1 MSGTPTSSASL
12 DARRRQHDDGGR
24 LPWLAARRALLAGLV
39 LLTTGVGAGL
49 MGHILWLDGI
59 TPLQWGIL
67 ALFTLTFAWIAVGF
81 WTAIAGFLL
90 LLCRRDPLTLARRP
104 RVAAERALPITRRTV
119 LAMPIHNESP
129 DQVVAALSA
138 TAESLIATGQAHH
151 FTLFVL
157 SDTTDPA
164 IAAAEARA
172 IAGLQR
178 RLEGRL
184 VVHYRRRADNVGRKA
199 GNLAEFCRRWGAAF
213 DFMVVLDADSRMDGE
228 TLVGLVRAMQA
239 RPGVGLIQTVPLPVR
254 QLTLYGRLAQFAA
267 SLYAPMLAAGQSAWQ
282 GDAANYW
289 GHNAI
294 LRVRA
299 FMDHAGLPR
308 LPGRPPLGGEILSHD
323 FVEAALLRRAGWE
336 VQLETRLAGSFE
348 EMPGNLLDYARRDRR
363 WTQGNLQ
370 HLRLLAAPGLHV
382 LSRLHFLLGATA
394 FVSSLLWLAILLAG
408 SLDAVL
414 IARSEP
420 AYFGSGEQLFPFWPR
435 ARPELIAALLAMT
448 ASLLLLP
455 KLLGLLL
462 AMGRRAGG
470 YGGHLRLV
478 ASALLE
484 GLAAILLA
492 PIMMAFHSAFVIGV
506 LTGTSVDWAVQ
517 DREGR
522 AVPWREAFRHSAPF
536 ALLGGLWIAL
546 VHWQV
551 PMLVAWL
558 APVWVGLAL
567 APLLVRASG
576 SRRAAAWLARRGLL
590 RTPEPSTCA
599 DLLGD
604 GPAPIIDESEDELP
618 APPPPE
624 CPGEMPSQ
632 PLGRTVPIGNERE
645 APRPADGSAPS
656 RATDPHKESK

>member
-1 MSGTPTSSASL
+1 MSGIPTSSARL
-12 DARRRQHDDGGR
+12 AARRGREAGDR
-24 LPWLAARRALLAGLV
+24 LPWLATRRALFAILV
-39 LLTTGVGAGL
+39 ALTTLVGTGL
-49 MGHILWLDGI
+49 MWRILQPGGF

-67 ALFTLTFAWIAVGF
+67 ALFSAIFAWIAVGF
-81 WTAIAGFLL
+81 WTAVAGFLL
-90 LLCRRDPLTLARRP
+90 LLGDRDPLTLARRP
-104 RVAAERALPITRRTV
+104 RVAVERSQPITRRTV
-119 LAMPIHNESP
+119 LAMPIHNECP
-129 DQVVAALSA
+129 EQVVAALSA
-138 TAESLIATGQAHH
+138 TAESLIATGEAHH

-164 IAAAEARA
+164 IAAAEAHA
-172 IAGLQR
+172 IATLQR
-178 RLEGRL
+178 RLEGRQAL
-184 VVHYRRRADNVGRKA
+184 HYRRRAGNAGRKA
-199 GNLAEFCRRWGAAF
+199 GNLAEFCRRWGADF
-213 DFMVVLDADSRMDGE
+213 DFMVVLDADSRMEGE
-228 TLVGLVRAMQA
+228 TLLGLVRALQA
-239 RPGVGLIQTVPLPVR
+239 RPRVALIQTVPLPVR
-254 QLTLYGRLAQFAA
+254 QRTLYGRLAQFAA

-294 LRVRA
+294 LRLRA
-299 FMDHAGLPR
+299 FMDHAGLPH

-336 VQLETRLAGSFE
+336 VQLETRLTGSFE

-370 HLRLLAAPGLHV
+370 HLRLLAAPGLHP

-394 FVSSLLWLAILLAG
+394 FVSSLLWLVILLAG

-448 ASLLLLP
+448 ATLLLLP
-455 KLLGLLL
+455 KGLGLLL
-462 AMGRRAGG
+462 ALGRRAAG
-470 YGGHLRLV
+470 YGGRARLV
-478 ASALLE
+478 MSALLE

-506 LTGTSVDWAVQ
+506 LTGTSVEWGAQ
-517 DREGR
+517 HREGR
-522 AVPWREAFRHSAPF
+522 AVPWQAALRHTAPF
-536 ALLGGLWIAL
+536 ALLGALWIAL
-546 VHWQV
+546 VTWQV

-576 SRRAAAWLARRGLL
+576 SRRAAAWLERVGLL
-590 RTPEPSTCA
+590 RTPEPQAHAGLLEARS
-599 DLLGD
+599 DLAAGD
-604 GPAPIIDESEDELP
+604 ATETETLAPR
-618 APPPPE
+618 PPPPE
-624 CPGEMPSQ
+624 CP
-632 PLGRTVPIGNERE
+632 
-645 APRPADGSAPS
+645 
-656 RATDPHKESK
+656 

>member
-1 MSGTPTSSASL
+1 MSGTPTSGARL
-12 DARRRQHDDGGR
+12 TARRGRGRDAGAR
-24 LPWLAARRALLAGLV
+24 LPGLALRRVLLGGLV
-39 LLTTGVGAGL
+39 LLTTLVGAVL
-49 MGHILWLDGI
+49 MWHILSPGGF
-59 TPLQWGIL
+59 TPLRGGIL
-67 ALFTLTFAWIAVGF
+67 ALFTLTFAWVAVGF
-81 WTAIAGFLL
+81 WSSVAGFLL
-90 LLCRRDPLTLARRP
+90 LLADRDPLTLARRP
-104 RVAAERALPITRRTV
+104 RVTDERQLPITRRTV

-129 DQVVAALSA
+129 EQVVAGLSA
-138 TAESLIATGQAHH
+138 TAESLIATGEAHH

-172 IAGLQR
+172 MAALQR

-184 VVHYRRRADNVGRKA
+184 ALHYRRRADNAGRKA

-213 DFMVVLDADSRMDGE
+213 DFMVVLDADSRMEGE
-228 TLVGLVRAMQA
+228 TLLGLARAMQA
-239 RPGVGLIQTVPLPVR
+239 RPGVALIQTVPLPVR
-254 QLTLYGRLAQFAA
+254 QHTLFGRLAQFAA

-294 LRVRA
+294 LRLRA
-299 FMDHAGLPR
+299 FMDHAGLPP

-336 VQLETRLAGSFE
+336 VQLETRLTGSFE

-370 HLRLLAAPGLHV
+370 HLRLLAAPGLHG

-420 AYFGSGEQLFPFWPR
+420 AYFGPGEQLFPFWPR

-448 ASLLLLP
+448 ATLLLLP

-462 AMGRRAGG
+462 ALGRRAAG
-470 YGGHLRLV
+470 YGGRTRLCL
-478 ASALLE
+478 SALLE

-492 PIMMAFHSAFVIGV
+492 PIMMAFHSAFVVGV
-506 LTGTSVDWAVQ
+506 LTGTSVEWGAQ
-517 DREGR
+517 AREGR
-522 AVPWREAFRHSAPF
+522 RVPWREALRHTAPF
-536 ALLGGLWIAL
+536 ALLGVLWIAL

-567 APLLVRASG
+567 SPLLVRLSG
-576 SRRAAAWLARRGLL
+576 SLRATAWLARRGLL
-590 RTPEPSTCA
+590 HTPEPQAHAELLEERHDLAGDAAEA
-599 DLLGD
+599 DT
-604 GPAPIIDESEDELP
+604 PALR
-618 APPPPE
+618 PPPPE
-624 CPGEMPSQ
+624 CPGEMPTQ
-632 PLGRTVPIGNERE
+632 LLHRE
-645 APRPADGSAPS
+645 PR
-656 RATDPHKESK
+656 

>member
-1 MSGTPTSSASL
+1 MSGTPTNS
-12 DARRRQHDDGGR
+12 ARRLAARRGQDASGR
-24 LPWLAARRALLAGLV
+24 LPWLAARRALLAALV
-39 LLTTGVGAGL
+39 ALTTLIGAGL
-49 MGHILWLDGI
+49 MWRILQPGGI
-59 TPLQWGIL
+59 APLQWGVL
-67 ALFTLTFAWIAVGF
+67 ALFTAIFAWIAVGF
-81 WTAIAGFLL
+81 WTAVAGFLL
-90 LLCRRDPLTLARRP
+90 LLADRDPLTLARRP

-119 LAMPIHNESP
+119 LAMPIHNEPP

-138 TAESLIATGQAHH
+138 TAESLLATGEARH

-164 IAAAEARA
+164 IAAAEGPA
-172 IAGLQR
+172 IAALQR

-184 VVHYRRRADNVGRKA
+184 TVHYRRRDGNAGRKA

-228 TLVGLVRAMQA
+228 TLLGLVRAMQA

-254 QLTLYGRLAQFAA
+254 QVTLFGRMSQFAA

-370 HLRLLAAPGLHV
+370 HLRLLAAPGLHA

-394 FVSSLLWLAILLAG
+394 FVSSLLWLGIVLAG

-420 AYFGSGEQLFPFWPR
+420 AYFGSTEQLFPFWPR
-435 ARPELIAALLAMT
+435 AQPELIATLLAIT
-448 ASLLLLP
+448 ATLLLLP
-455 KLLGLLL
+455 KLLGVLL
-462 AMGRRAGG
+462 ALGRRAGG
-470 YGGHLRLV
+470 YGGRLRLA

-484 GLAAILLA
+484 GLAAILMA

-506 LTGTSVDWAVQ
+506 LTGTSVDWGAQ

-522 AVPWREAFRHSAPF
+522 AVSWRQALRHTALF

-546 VHWQV
+546 VYWQV
-551 PMLVAWL
+551 PMLVWWL
-558 APVWVGLAL
+558 SPVWVGLAL
-567 APLLVRASG
+567 APLLVVASG
-576 SRRAAAWLARRGLL
+576 SRRPAALLARLGLL
-590 RTPEPSTCA
+590 RTPEPRA
-599 DLLGD
+599 YAGLLD
-604 GPAPIIDESEDELP
+604 ERPDPAAVDARSEAWMP
-618 APPPPE
+618 GPPPPE

-632 PLGRTVPIGNERE
+632 TL
-645 APRPADGSAPS
+645 S
-656 RATDPHKESK
+656 RAKAIKADPKETQ

>member
-1 MSGTPTSSASL
+1 MSGTPTSSARL
-12 DARRRQHDDGGR
+12 AACRGRDHTFR

-39 LLTTGVGAGL
+39 VLTTLVGAGL
-49 MGHILWLDGI
+49 MWRILQPDGI

-67 ALFTLTFAWIAVGF
+67 ALFSAIFAWVAVGF
-81 WTAIAGFLL
+81 WTAVAGFLL
-90 LLCRRDPLTLARRP
+90 LLADRDPLTLARRP
-104 RVAAERALPITRRTV
+104 QVVAERSLPITRPTV
-119 LAMPIHNESP
+119 LAMPIHNEAP
-129 DQVVAALSA
+129 NQVVAALSA
-138 TAESLIATGQAHH
+138 TAESLVATGEAHH

-157 SDTTDPA
+157 SDTIDPA
-164 IAAAEARA
+164 IAAAEASA
-172 IAGLQR
+172 IAALQQR
-178 RLEGRL
+178 FEGRL
-184 VVHYRRRADNVGRKA
+184 AVHYRRRDGNAGRKA

-228 TLVGLVRAMQA
+228 ALLGLVRAMQA
-239 RPGVGLIQTVPLPVR
+239 RPGVALIQTVPLPVR
-254 QLTLYGRLAQFAA
+254 QVTLFGRLAQFAA

-299 FMDHAGLPR
+299 FMDHAGLPL

-370 HLRLLAAPGLHV
+370 HLRLLAAPGLHA
-382 LSRLHFLLGATA
+382 LSRLHFVLGATA
-394 FVSSLLWLAILLAG
+394 FVSSLLWLGIVLAG

-414 IARSEP
+414 IARSQP
-420 AYFGSGEQLFPFWPR
+420 VYFGNAEQLFPFWPR
-435 ARPELIAALLAMT
+435 AQPELIAALLAMT
-448 ASLLLLP
+448 ATLLLLP

-462 AMGRRAGG
+462 AIGRRAGG
-470 YGGHLRLV
+470 YGGRTRLI
-478 ASALLE
+478 ASVLLE

-506 LTGTSVDWAVQ
+506 LTGTSVDWGAQ
-517 DREGR
+517 HREGR
-522 AVPWREAFRHSAPF
+522 AVPWRQALRHTAPF

-551 PMLVAWL
+551 PMLVGWL
-558 APVWVGLAL
+558 SPVWVGLAL
-567 APLLVRASG
+567 APLLVVASG
-576 SRRAAAWLARRGLL
+576 SRRPAAWLARVGLL
-590 RTPEPSTCA
+590 RTPEPRA
-599 DLLGD
+599 YAELLGERND
-604 GPAPIIDESEDELP
+604 LAAGDAAGAETLVPR
-618 APPPPE
+618 PPPPE
-624 CPGEMPSQ
+624 GPGEMPIQS
-632 PLGRTVPIGNERE
+632 LGRVKPI
-645 APRPADGSAPS
+645 D
-656 RATDPHKESK
+656 KEP

>member
-1 MSGTPTSSASL
+1 MSGTPTNS
-12 DARRRQHDDGGR
+12 ARRLAARRGQDASGR
-24 LPWLAARRALLAGLV
+24 LPWLAARRALLAALV
-39 LLTTGVGAGL
+39 ALTTLIGAGL
-49 MGHILWLDGI
+49 MWRILQPGGI
-59 TPLQWGIL
+59 APLQWGVL
-67 ALFTLTFAWIAVGF
+67 ALFTAIFAWIAVGF
-81 WTAIAGFLL
+81 WTAVAGFLL
-90 LLCRRDPLTLARRP
+90 LLADRDPLTLARRP

-119 LAMPIHNESP
+119 LAMPIHNEPP

-138 TAESLIATGQAHH
+138 TAESLIATGEARH

-172 IAGLQR
+172 IAGLQQ
-178 RLEGRL
+178 RLKGRL
-184 VVHYRRRADNVGRKA
+184 ALHYRRRADNAGRKA
-199 GNLAEFCRRWGAAF
+199 GNLAEFCCRWGAAF
-213 DFMVVLDADSRMDGE
+213 DFMVVLDADSRMAGE
-228 TLVGLVRAMQA
+228 TLLGLVRAMQA
-239 RPGVGLIQTVPLPVR
+239 RPRVGLIQTVPLPVR
-254 QLTLYGRLAQFAA
+254 QLTLFGRLNQFAA

-336 VQLETRLAGSFE
+336 VELETRLTGSFE

-370 HLRLLAAPGLHV
+370 HLRLLASPGLHA

-394 FVSSLLWLAILLAG
+394 FISSLLWLGIVLAG

-420 AYFGSGEQLFPFWPR
+420 SYFGSGEQLFPFWPR

-448 ASLLLLP
+448 ATLLLLP
-455 KLLGLLL
+455 KGLGLLL
-462 AMGRRAGG
+462 ALGHRAGG
-470 YGGHLRLV
+470 YGGRLRLMV
-478 ASALLE
+478 SALLE
-484 GLAAILLA
+484 ALAAILLA

-506 LTGTSVDWAVQ
+506 LTGASVDWGAQ
-517 DREGR
+517 HREGR
-522 AVPWREAFRHSAPF
+522 SVPWREALRHTAPF

-558 APVWVGLAL
+558 APIWVGLAL
-567 APLLVRASG
+567 APLLVRISG
-576 SRRAAAWLARRGLL
+576 SRRAAARLERLGLL
-590 RTPEPSTCA
+590 RTTEPRA
-599 DLLGD
+599 YAGLLEDPPDDVTGD
-604 GPAPIIDESEDELP
+604 ALP
-618 APPPPE
+618 AEPTPTPPPRE
-624 CPGEMPSQ
+624 CPGEMPIQS
-632 PLGRTVPIGNERE
+632 L
-645 APRPADGSAPS
+645 
-656 RATDPHKESK
+656 HKEPT

>member
-1 MSGTPTSSASL
+1 MSGIPTSSARL
-12 DARRRQHDDGGR
+12 AARRGREAGDR
-24 LPWLAARRALLAGLV
+24 LPWLATRRALFAILV
-39 LLTTGVGAGL
+39 ALTTLVGTGL
-49 MGHILWLDGI
+49 MWRILQPGGF

-67 ALFTLTFAWIAVGF
+67 ALFSAIFAWIAVGF
-81 WTAIAGFLL
+81 WTAVAGFLL
-90 LLCRRDPLTLARRP
+90 LLGDRDPLTLARRP
-104 RVAAERALPITRRTV
+104 RVAVERSQPITRRTV
-119 LAMPIHNESP
+119 LAMPIHNECP
-129 DQVVAALSA
+129 EQVVAALSA
-138 TAESLIATGQAHH
+138 TAESLIATGEAHH

-164 IAAAEARA
+164 IAAAEAHA
-172 IAGLQR
+172 IATLQR
-178 RLEGRL
+178 RLEGRQAL
-184 VVHYRRRADNVGRKA
+184 HYRRRAGNAGRKA
-199 GNLAEFCRRWGAAF
+199 GNLAEFCRRWGADF
-213 DFMVVLDADSRMDGE
+213 DFMVVLDADSRMEGE
-228 TLVGLVRAMQA
+228 TLLGLVRALQA
-239 RPGVGLIQTVPLPVR
+239 RPRVALIQTVPLPVR
-254 QLTLYGRLAQFAA
+254 QRTLYGRLAQFAA

-294 LRVRA
+294 LRLRA
-299 FMDHAGLPR
+299 FMDHAGLPH

-336 VQLETRLAGSFE
+336 VQLETRLTGSFE

-370 HLRLLAAPGLHV
+370 HLRLLAAPGLHP

-394 FVSSLLWLAILLAG
+394 FVSSLLWLVILLAG

-448 ASLLLLP
+448 ATLLLLP
-455 KLLGLLL
+455 KGLGLLL
-462 AMGRRAGG
+462 ALGRRAAG
-470 YGGHLRLV
+470 YGGRARLV
-478 ASALLE
+478 MSALLE

-506 LTGTSVDWAVQ
+506 LTGTSVEWGAQ
-517 DREGR
+517 HREGR
-522 AVPWREAFRHSAPF
+522 AVPWRAALRHTAPF
-536 ALLGGLWIAL
+536 ALLGALWIAL
-546 VHWQV
+546 VTWQV

-576 SRRAAAWLARRGLL
+576 SRRAAAWLERVGLL
-590 RTPEPSTCA
+590 RTPEPQAHAGLLEARS
-599 DLLGD
+599 DLAAGD
-604 GPAPIIDESEDELP
+604 ASETETLAPR
-618 APPPPE
+618 PPPPE

-632 PLGRTVPIGNERE
+632 RLQRE
-645 APRPADGSAPS
+645 PR
-656 RATDPHKESK
+656 

>member
-1 MSGTPTSSASL
+1 MSGIPTSSARL
-12 DARRRQHDDGGR
+12 AARRGREAVDR
-24 LPWLAARRALLAGLV
+24 LPWLATRRALFALLV
-39 LLTTGVGAGL
+39 ALTTLVGTGL
-49 MGHILWLDGI
+49 MWRILQPGGI

-67 ALFTLTFAWIAVGF
+67 VLFSAIFAWIAVGF
-81 WTAIAGFLL
+81 WTAVAGFLL
-90 LLCRRDPLTLARRP
+90 LLADRDPLTLARRP
-104 RVAAERALPITRRTV
+104 RVADERALPITRRTV

-129 DQVVAALSA
+129 EQVVAALSA

-164 IAAAEARA
+164 IAAVEARA
-172 IAGLQR
+172 IAGLQAC
-178 RLEGRL
+178 LAGRL
-184 VVHYRRRADNVGRKA
+184 ALHYRRRAGNAGRKA
-199 GNLAEFCRRWGAAF
+199 GNLAEFCRRWGAGF
-213 DFMVVLDADSRMDGE
+213 DFMVVLDADSRMEGQ
-228 TLVGLVRAMQA
+228 TLLGLVRALQA
-239 RPGVGLIQTVPLPVR
+239 RPRVALIQTVPLPVR
-254 QLTLYGRLAQFAA
+254 QRTLFGRLSQFAA

-294 LRVRA
+294 LRLGA

-336 VQLETRLAGSFE
+336 VELETRLTGSFE

-370 HLRLLAAPGLHV
+370 HLRLLAAPGLHA

-394 FVSSLLWLAILLAG
+394 FVSSLLWLGIVLAG

-420 AYFGSGEQLFPFWPR
+420 TYFDSGEQLFPFWPQ
-435 ARPELIAALLAMT
+435 AHPELIAALLAMT
-448 ASLLLLP
+448 ATLLLLP
-455 KLLGLLL
+455 KLMGLLL
-462 AMGRRAGG
+462 ALGRRASG
-470 YGGHLRLV
+470 YGGRARLV

-506 LTGTSVDWAVQ
+506 LTGTSVDWGAQ
-517 DREGR
+517 HREGR
-522 AVPWREAFRHSAPF
+522 AVPWRQALRHTMLF
-536 ALLGGLWIAL
+536 TLLGGLWIAL
-546 VHWQV
+546 VYWQV
-551 PMLVAWL
+551 PMLVPWL

-576 SRRAAAWLARRGLL
+576 SRRAAACLERVGLL
-590 RTPEPSTCA
+590 RTPEPEAHAGLLEERRDLAVGDAA
-599 DLLGD
+599 DAETLTL
-604 GPAPIIDESEDELP
+604 S
-618 APPPPE
+618 PPPPE

-632 PLGRTVPIGNERE
+632 RLHRE
-645 APRPADGSAPS
+645 PR
-656 RATDPHKESK
+656 

>member
-1 MSGTPTSSASL
+1 MSGTPTSSARL
-12 DARRRQHDDGGR
+12 AARRGRESGDR
-24 LPWLAARRALLAGLV
+24 LPWLATRRALFGLLV
-39 LLTTGVGAGL
+39 ALTTLVGTGL
-49 MGHILWLDGI
+49 MWRILQPGGI
-59 TPLQWGIL
+59 TALQWGIL
-67 ALFTLTFAWIAVGF
+67 VLFSAIFAWIAVGF
-81 WTAIAGFLL
+81 WTAVAGFLL
-90 LLCRRDPLTLARRP
+90 LLADRDPLTLARRP
-104 RVAAERALPITRRTV
+104 RVADERALPITRRTV

-129 DQVVAALSA
+129 EQVVAALSA

-164 IAAAEARA
+164 ISAAEARA
-172 IAGLQR
+172 IAGLQAC
-178 RLEGRL
+178 LAGRL
-184 VVHYRRRADNVGRKA
+184 ALHYRRRAGNAGRKA
-199 GNLAEFCRRWGAAF
+199 GNLAEFCRRWGAGF
-213 DFMVVLDADSRMDGE
+213 DFMVVLDADSRMEGE
-228 TLVGLVRAMQA
+228 TLLELVRAMQA

-254 QLTLYGRLAQFAA
+254 QRTLYGRLSQFAA

-294 LRVRA
+294 LRLRA
-299 FMDHAGLPR
+299 FMDHAGLPH

-336 VQLETRLAGSFE
+336 VQLETRLTGSFE

-370 HLRLLAAPGLHV
+370 HLRLLAAPGLHP

-394 FVSSLLWLAILLAG
+394 FVSSLLWLVILLAG

-420 AYFGSGEQLFPFWPR
+420 AYFGHGEQLFPFWPR

-448 ASLLLLP
+448 ATLLLLP
-455 KLLGLLL
+455 KGLGLLL
-462 AMGRRAGG
+462 ALGRRAAG
-470 YGGHLRLV
+470 YGGRARLC

-506 LTGTSVDWAVQ
+506 LTGTSVEWGTQ
-517 DREGR
+517 HREGR
-522 AVPWREAFRHSAPF
+522 AVPWRTALRHTAPF
-536 ALLGGLWIAL
+536 ALLGALWIAL
-546 VHWQV
+546 VTWQV

-567 APLLVRASG
+567 APLLVLASG
-576 SRRAAAWLARRGLL
+576 SRRAAACLERVGLL
-590 RTPEPSTCA
+590 RTPEPRAHAGLLEAHS
-599 DLLGD
+599 DLAAGDATDAETLALG
-604 GPAPIIDESEDELP
+604 
-618 APPPPE
+618 PPPPE

-632 PLGRTVPIGNERE
+632 SL
-645 APRPADGSAPS
+645 
-656 RATDPHKESK
+656 HKEPR

>member
-1 MSGTPTSSASL
+1 MSGTPTNSARL
-12 DARRRQHDDGGR
+12 AARRGRDASGR
-24 LPWLAARRALLAGLV
+24 LPWLAARRALLAVLV
-39 LLTTGVGAGL
+39 ALTTLVGAGL
-49 MGHILWLDGI
+49 MWHILQPGGI

-67 ALFTLTFAWIAVGF
+67 TLFSVIFAWIAVGF
-81 WTAIAGFLL
+81 WTAVAGFLL
-90 LLCRRDPLTLARRP
+90 LLADRDPLTLAHRP
-104 RVAAERALPITRRTV
+104 RVDAERTQPITRRTV

-129 DQVVAALSA
+129 SQVAATLSA
-138 TAESLIATGQAHH
+138 TAESLIATGEAHH

-172 IAGLQR
+172 IAGLQG

-184 VVHYRRRADNVGRKA
+184 ALHYRRRPGNAGRKA
-199 GNLAEFCRRWGAAF
+199 GNIAEFCRRWGATF
-213 DFMVVLDADSRMDGE
+213 DFMVVLDADSRMEGE
-228 TLVGLVRAMQA
+228 TLLGLVRAMQA

-254 QLTLYGRLAQFAA
+254 QHTLFGRLAQFAA

-294 LRVRA
+294 LRLGA

-336 VQLETRLAGSFE
+336 VQLETRLTGSFE

-370 HLRLLAAPGLHV
+370 HLRLLAAPGLHG

-420 AYFGSGEQLFPFWPR
+420 AYFGHGEQLFPFWPR

-448 ASLLLLP
+448 ATLLLLP

-462 AMGRRAGG
+462 ALGRRAGG
-470 YGGHLRLV
+470 YGGRARLV
-478 ASALLE
+478 MSALLE

-492 PIMMAFHSAFVIGV
+492 PIMMAFHSAFVVGV
-506 LTGTSVDWAVQ
+506 LTGTSVDWGAQ
-517 DREGR
+517 AREGR
-522 AVPWREAFRHSAPF
+522 VVPWREALRHTAPF
-536 ALLGGLWIAL
+536 ALLGGVWIAL

-567 APLLVRASG
+567 SPLLVRVSG
-576 SRRAAAWLARRGLL
+576 SRRLGEWLARRGLL
-590 RTPEPSTCA
+590 DTPEPQAHAGLLEARHDLVA
-599 DLLGD
+599 DD
-604 GPAPIIDESEDELP
+604 AAETDTPAPW
-618 APPPPE
+618 PPPPE
-624 CPGEMPSQ
+624 CPGEMPTQS
-632 PLGRTVPIGNERE
+632 L
-645 APRPADGSAPS
+645 
-656 RATDPHKESK
+656 HKESR

>member
-1 MSGTPTSSASL
+1 MSGIPTSSARL
-12 DARRRQHDDGGR
+12 ATRRGNPTRER
-24 LPWLAARRALLAGLV
+24 LPWLATRRALLAGLV
-39 LLTTGVGAGL
+39 CLTTLIGAGL
-49 MGHILWLDGI
+49 MWRILQPGGV

-67 ALFTLTFAWIAVGF
+67 ALFTAIFAWVAVGF
-81 WTAIAGFLL
+81 WTAVAGFLL
-90 LLCRRDPLTLARRP
+90 LLTDRDPLTLTRRP
-104 RVAAERALPITRRTV
+104 RVADERALPITRRTV

-129 DQVVAALSA
+129 KQVVATLSA
-138 TAESLIATGQAHH
+138 TAESLIATGKARH

-164 IAAAEARA
+164 LAETEAPAIAA
-172 IAGLQR
+172 LQR
-178 RLEGRL
+178 RFEGRL
-184 VVHYRRRADNVGRKA
+184 TVHYRRRANNAGRKA

-228 TLVGLVRAMQA
+228 TLLSLVRAMQA

-254 QLTLYGRLAQFAA
+254 QVTLFGRLSQFAA

-294 LRVRA
+294 LRVCA

-336 VQLETRLAGSFE
+336 VQLETRLTGSFE

-370 HLRLLAAPGLHV
+370 HLRLLAAPGLHA

-394 FVSSLLWLAILLAG
+394 FVSSLLWLGIVLAG
-408 SLDAVL
+408 SLDAAI

-420 AYFGSGEQLFPFWPR
+420 SYFGSAEQLFPFWPR
-435 ARPELIAALLAMT
+435 ARPELIATLLAMT
-448 ASLLLLP
+448 ATLLLLP

-462 AMGRRAGG
+462 ALGRRAGG
-470 YGGHLRLV
+470 YGGRARLV
-478 ASALLE
+478 ASTLLE

-506 LTGTSVDWAVQ
+506 LTGTSVDWGAQ
-517 DREGR
+517 DRESR
-522 AVPWREAFRHSAPF
+522 AVTWRQALRHTALF
-536 ALLGGLWIAL
+536 AILGGVWIAL
-546 VHWQV
+546 VQWQV
-551 PMLVAWL
+551 PMLIWWL
-558 APVWVGLAL
+558 SPVWVGLAL
-567 APLLVRASG
+567 APLLVVASG
-576 SRRAAAWLARRGLL
+576 SRRLAALLARLGLL
-590 RTPEPSTCA
+590 CTPEPQTHA
-599 DLLGD
+599 ALLAERLD
-604 GPAPIIDESEDELP
+604 DITRDRAPSEALIP
-618 APPPPE
+618 GPPPTE
-624 CPGEMPSQ
+624 CPGEMPRQ
-632 PLGRTVPIGNERE
+632 PLR
-645 APRPADGSAPS
+645 
-656 RATDPHKESK
+656 KEP